1 MSTVHPR
8 PDEAAAQPS
17 GPTSSPAGVEPSF
30 TLDEAPAR
38 TLGLAAQIGLWGNL
52 GISLLLPVAATFA
65 VLQGQ
70 SLLATLL
77 AVLLGAVIGS
87 TLLGLCAAAGATVGA
102 PAMVMMRGLLG
113 NRLSAL
119 PTVFNLVQCVGW
131 ATFEVFV
138 IAEAAARL
146 TGWQRWPFVLLGGA
160 LATVMALRP
169 LKVVGILA
177 RYAVWAALASTVYLL
192 VNVLM
197 KDLPSLTDGSFAG
210 FWTSVDL
217 VIAMPISW
225 VPLAADYAR
234 HSKSPRAAFLGAT
247 VGYGGATVAFFS
259 LGVLAFVAF
268 GLEPGFDIIGSL
280 LVLPLAGVALL
291 ILLIDEVDEAFANI
305 YSTAMSAQNLRP
317 SLDRRYLVVGV
328 GAVATLLALTVD
340 AYSYEPFLFLI
351 GAVFVPLTGTFLV
364 AFYLLRRGSWDVSA
378 SSPARWE
385 MLLPWAVGFVVYQL
399 VTPTYFTGFGAGW
412 TQWWTDLQSALGI
425 PATGWS
431 ASLISLVVAA
441 AGTALIGL
449 IRRRKVVPA

>member
-1 MSTVHPR
+1 MRSQSG
-8 PDEAAAQPS
+8 DPS
-17 GPTSSPAGVEPSF
+17 PGPVSVESSEPSF
-30 TLDEAPAR
+30 TLDENPTR
-38 TLGLAAQIGLWGNL
+38 TLGLGAQIGLWGNL
-52 GISLLLPVAATFA
+52 GISLLLPVAATYT

-77 AVLLGAVIGS
+77 AVVVGALIGS
-87 TLLGLCAAAGATVGA
+87 TLLGLTASAGASVGA

-113 NRLSAL
+113 SKLSAL
-119 PTVFNLVQCVGW
+119 PTVLNLVQCVGW

-138 IAEAAARL
+138 MAEAAARL
-146 TGWQRWPFVLLGGA
+146 TGWQRWPFVLVAGV
-160 LATVMALRP
+160 LATLMALRP
-169 LKVVGILA
+169 LKVVHILA
-177 RYAVWAALASTVYLL
+177 RYAVWAAIGSTVYLL

-197 KDLPSLTDGSFAG
+197 KDLPSLTDGNFSG

-234 HSKSPRAAFLGAT
+234 HSRSPRAAFLGAT
-247 VGYGGATVAFFS
+247 IGYGGATVAFFA

-291 ILLIDEVDEAFANI
+291 ILVADEMDEAFANI
-305 YSTAMSAQNLRP
+305 YSTAISAQNLRP

-328 GAVATLLALTVD
+328 GAVATLLALSVD

-351 GAVFVPLTGTFLV
+351 GAVFVPLTATFLV
-364 AFYLLRRGSWDVSA
+364 SFYLIKRGVWDVSESA
-378 SSPARWE
+378 PSRWG

-412 TQWWTDLQSALGI
+412 TQWWTNLQSSLGI
-425 PATGWS
+425 SSAGWS
-431 ASLISLVVAA
+431 ASLASLVVA
-441 AGTALIGL
+441 GVLTALIGL
-449 IRRRKVVPA
+449 IGARKGARA

>member
-1 MSTVHPR
+1 MSVVPTR
-8 PDEAAAQPS
+8 PSPGSAQ
-17 GPTSSPAGVEPSF
+17 AEPSF
-30 TLDEAPAR
+30 TLDESPTR
-38 TLGLAAQIGLWGNL
+38 TLGFGAQVGLWGNL

-77 AVLLGAVIGS
+77 AVVVGALIGS
-87 TLLGLCAAAGATVGA
+87 ALLGLCAAAGASVGA

-113 NRLSAL
+113 TRLSAL
-119 PTVFNLVQCVGW
+119 PTVLNLVQCVGW

-138 IAEAAARL
+138 IAETAARL
-146 TGWQRWPFVLLGGA
+146 TGWQRWPFVLLGGV
-160 LATVMALRP
+160 LATVMALYP
-169 LKVVGILA
+169 LRVVKILA

-197 KDLPSLTDGSFAG
+197 KDLPSLTEGSFAG

-234 HSKSPRAAFLGAT
+234 HSRSPRAAFLGAT
-247 VGYGGATVAFFS
+247 VGYGGATVAFFA

-268 GLEPGFDIIGSL
+268 GLEPGFDVIGSL

-291 ILLIDEVDEAFANI
+291 ILLVDEVDEAFANI
-305 YSTAMSAQNLRP
+305 YSTAISAQNLRP
-317 SLDRRYLVVGV
+317 NLDRRFLVIGVGV
-328 GAVATLLALTVD
+328 IATLLALTVD

-351 GAVFVPLTGTFLV
+351 GAVFVPLTGTFL
-364 AFYLLRRGSWDVSA
+364 ASFYLLRRGHWDVSA
-378 SSPARWE
+378 QSPTRWM
-385 MLLPWAVGFVVYQL
+385 MLVPWVAGFVVYQL

-412 TQWWTDLQSALGI
+412 TRWWTNLQSSLGI
-425 PATGWS
+425 PASGWS
-431 ASLISLVVAA
+431 ASLAALVVAA
-441 AGTALIGL
+441 GLALLIGL
-449 IRRRKVVPA
+449 IDKRKVVRA